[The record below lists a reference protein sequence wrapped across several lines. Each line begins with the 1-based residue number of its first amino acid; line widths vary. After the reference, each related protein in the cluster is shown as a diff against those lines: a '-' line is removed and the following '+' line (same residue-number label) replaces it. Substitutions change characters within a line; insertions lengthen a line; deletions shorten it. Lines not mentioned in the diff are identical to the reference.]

1 MKGKRMSLVALLS
14 SYLLAVGMVEAVEP
28 KASRDINLQVENDLF
43 VGDGYD
49 QHYTHGMRLSTLF
62 ERDTSPAFYTEFA
75 EDLWLSGRARG
86 EIGLGMSIFT
96 PQDITTTRL
105 QPQDRPY
112 AGWTYLSF
120 GLFSVVDG
128 STNRTPRLDTL
139 AVDIGI
145 VGPSSYA
152 GEIQKWWHDD
162 VISAPHPS
170 GWQHQLNDEI
180 AGVMYL
186 SSVWRT
192 PLGGSGHI
200 DLLPSVGLA
209 LGTVE
214 TFASAGGT
222 LRIGTHLEDDFGPPR
237 IRPNRPG
244 AGFITKP
251 RDGLSGYLFAGVE
264 GRLVGHNL
272 FLDGN
277 TFTDS
282 HSVDKKYLVADAQAG
297 WMITYGRV
305 RFSYAQMWRSKEYRL
320 QRTADSFGA
329 LSLTWNLSF

>member
-1 MKGKRMSLVALLS
+1 MNEKAWLSIVLLGSGLLTGPIAHADTSEGS
-14 SYLLAVGMVEAVEP
+14 S
-28 KASRDINLQVENDLF
+28 DINLQVENDLF

-49 QHYTHGMRLSTLF
+49 QHYTHGMRLSTLYDRESLPEF
-62 ERDTSPAFYTEFA
+62 FTEFA

-96 PQDITTTRL
+96 PQDITTTLL
-105 QPQDRPY
+105 QTQDRPY

-120 GLFSVVDG
+120 GLFSVVDEA
-128 STNRTPRLDTL
+128 SNRSPRLDTL
-139 AVDIGI
+139 AVDVGI

-152 GEIQKWWHDD
+152 GEIQKWWHDE

-186 SSVWRT
+186 SSVWRK
-192 PLGGSGHI
+192 PLTQNGNI
-200 DLLPSVGLA
+200 DFLPSVGLA

-214 TFASAGGT
+214 SFASAGGT

-251 RDGLSGYLFAGVE
+251 RDMLSGYLFAGVE

-282 HSVDKKYLVADAQAG
+282 HRVDKKYLVADAQAG
-297 WMITYGRV
+297 WMISYGRL
-305 RFSYAQMWRSKEYRL
+305 RFSYAQMWRSKEYTT

-329 LSLTWNLSF
+329 LSLTWNLPF